1 MQKKTRDRE
10 KQQQKNVKNEF
21 GKTFLYPLVANS
33 NQFLLFLR
41 TMRATHLP
49 EN

>member
-1 MQKKTRDRE
+1 MQKKPGQSKTAAE
-10 KQQQKNVKNEF
+10 KCEKRVWEKN
-21 GKTFLYPLVANS
+21 LYPLVANS